1 MHVRFALTGLLTAL
15 VLFWAAPVTLAYTD
29 PDFKG
34 VIGEL
39 GDAFIALDQGDPA
52 AVIVY
57 MTDIAVPLINIVCI
71 LMIMISGISMTFSQS
86 DSQATTAR
94 NTILVCL
101 GAIAAVYTAKTVSLA
116 VFRPD
121 GTSVIQDPSGTASAL
136 ATEIYGIIS
145 YAETPLAVIAV
156 LMIVISG
163 LRAVLSFGSD
173 DSIAQIRRTIF
184 AILAGIALI
193 IFKLSIAT
201 SITIT
206 GRPEDGFLAAIM
218 TVLVYILSFVGLAAV
233 VMIVIAGI
241 LMIVNIGNDDQY
253 QKARTLILRVA
264 IGLIVILACV
274 AIANVIYFGTLGGP
288 LF

>member
-1 MHVRFALTGLLTAL
+1 MHVRFVLTGLLTAL
-15 VLFWAAPVTLAYTD
+15 VLFWAAPITLAYTD

-86 DSQATTAR
+86 DGQATTAR
-94 NTILVCL
+94 KTILVCL
-101 GAIAAVYTAKTVSLA
+101 GAIAVVYTAKSISLA
-116 VFRPD
+116 LFRPD

-136 ATEIYGIIS
+136 STEIYGLIS

-173 DSIAQIRRTIF
+173 DNIAQIRRTIF

-193 IFKLSIAT
+193 IFKLSIAS